1 MRARTHVAAVSLLA
15 LLLAACSAT
24 RSTPMSSGG
33 AATPRGKT
41 ITIGVTRIDP
51 DDLTMTHDE
60 TLSFMSTADHPLTIE
75 FTQPKDQ
82 ADRIKCHVTDPKL
95 AKGEAAWATFRTNSE
110 GHLTADVP
118 GGLFPSV
125 CTLAPGSYTYIV
137 KMLDPGLR
145 EAPGRLGQ
153 QGTITVK

>member
-1 MRARTHVAAVSLLA
+1 MTGRSHTAARLLTLA
-15 LLLAACSAT
+15 LLAGCSQHT
-24 RSTPMSSGG
+24 TSMPQSGTP
-33 AATPRGKT
+33 PGKT
-41 ITIGVTRIDP
+41 ITLGATRLDP
-51 DDLTMTHDE
+51 DDLTMSHDE
-60 TLSFMSTADHPLTIE
+60 TLSFVSTADHPMTIE

-82 ADRIKCHVTDPKL
+82 AGRIKCRVADPKL
-95 AKGEAAWATFRTNSE
+95 LKGGQAPWATFRMNSE

-125 CTLAPGSYTYIV
+125 CSLAPGSYTYIV
-137 KMLDPGLR
+137 KMMDPGLR